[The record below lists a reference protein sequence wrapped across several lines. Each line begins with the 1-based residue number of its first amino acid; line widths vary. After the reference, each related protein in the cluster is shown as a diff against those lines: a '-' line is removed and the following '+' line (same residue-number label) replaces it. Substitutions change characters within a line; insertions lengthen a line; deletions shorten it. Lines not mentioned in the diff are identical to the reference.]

1 MPDKHPKP
9 QLSLVKNSAGAD
21 GAAQSSAVKVRNFS
35 AYYGKNCIISDV
47 SLDLPEKGVT
57 CLLGPSGTGKSTL
70 LRWINRIN
78 EETENA
84 SFSGSINVLGLDV
97 LGGYPDVTELRRRTG
112 MVFQQPCVFPCS
124 IYDNMLMG
132 LRNRKLSKSEAR
144 VIIEQS
150 LKSAAIWDEIA
161 HRLEDPA
168 TSLSLGQQ
176 QRLCIARALVLKPS
190 ILLLDEPTAS
200 IDPVS
205 SRAIED
211 LVISLG
217 KDIAVIMVT
226 HNIIQAK
233 RIADNVIFLCDGKI
247 VEQGTRTHMF
257 SMRSSEKTRTYIT
270 EEFCDC

>member
-1 MPDKHPKP
+1 MSDMHGKP
-9 QLSLVKNSAGAD
+9 QLALVENSASAEA
-21 GAAQSSAVKVRNFS
+21 AAQASAVQIRNFS

-84 SFSGSINVLGLDV
+84 SFSGNINVLGLDV
-97 LGGYPDVTELRRRTG
+97 LEGYPDVTELRRRTG

-144 VIIEQS
+144 AIIEQS

-217 KDIAVIMVT
+217 EDIAVVMVT
-226 HNIIQAK
+226 HNIAQTK
-233 RIADNVIFLCDGKI
+233 RISDHVIFLCDGKI
-247 VEQGTRTHMF
+247 VEQGTRKHMF
-257 SMRSSEKTRTYIT
+257 SMRSCEKTRTYIT